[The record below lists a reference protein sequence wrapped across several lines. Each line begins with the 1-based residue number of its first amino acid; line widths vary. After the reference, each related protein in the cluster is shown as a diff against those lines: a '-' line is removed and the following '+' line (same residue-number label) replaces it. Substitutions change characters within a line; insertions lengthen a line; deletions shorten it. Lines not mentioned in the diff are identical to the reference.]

1 MSCSSLYGIKKDYV
15 GEELYEYKNSWLFSP
30 VVWSVLSDK
39 YLPRDA
45 YGYVQSIIGM
55 NGNEVF
61 SKINNIMNN
70 SNDTPDRICWEM
82 SNQQIFFTKD
92 KECIVNNIRKFVV
105 QNKEYDKHKE
115 DNISPLEREHIVE
128 RINEIMNDILELDE
142 NEYPCFVF
150 KNTSVDDGVIR
161 WFYDYNENN
170 EYIDKSLKDWNKIV
184 AEFVLIEDGKIVNF
198 VNNLDYKY
206 E

>member
-61 SKINNIMNN
+61 SKINNIITTLM
-70 SNDTPDRICWEM
+70 TH
-82 SNQQIFFTKD
+82 QI
-92 KECIVNNIRKFVV
+92 
-105 QNKEYDKHKE
+105 
-115 DNISPLEREHIVE
+115 
-128 RINEIMNDILELDE
+128 
-142 NEYPCFVF
+142 
-150 KNTSVDDGVIR
+150 
-161 WFYDYNENN
+161 
-170 EYIDKSLKDWNKIV
+170 
-184 AEFVLIEDGKIVNF
+184 EFVGK
-198 VNNLDYKY
+198 
-206 E
+206 

>member
-1 MSCSSLYGIKKDYV
+1 
-15 GEELYEYKNSWLFSP
+15 
-30 VVWSVLSDK
+30 
-39 YLPRDA
+39 
-45 YGYVQSIIGM
+45 
-55 NGNEVF
+55 
-61 SKINNIMNN
+61 
-70 SNDTPDRICWEM
+70 M